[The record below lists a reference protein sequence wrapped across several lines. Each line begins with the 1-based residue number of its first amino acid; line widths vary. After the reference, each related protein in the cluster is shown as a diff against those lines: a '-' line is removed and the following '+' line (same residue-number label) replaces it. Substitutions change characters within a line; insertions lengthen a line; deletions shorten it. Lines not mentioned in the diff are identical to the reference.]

1 MKNIPPQQLRFE
13 APDESHSAEL
23 QQPKQL
29 SPSQENRDSV
39 HIPVLLEDVVRLLNP
54 HEGETYLDLTAGYGG
69 HASRIIDV
77 IGPSAATLVDRD
89 ARAITHLSGY
99 GQKGA
104 ELVHTDFATAAQ
116 HLADAGRHPGSLR
129 HRQGMAATSLRL
141 GREKHRNQHAAQ
153 PSG

>member
-54 HEGETYLDLTAGYGG
+54 HEGETYLDLTAGQRRGERWG
-69 HASRIIDV
+69 
-77 IGPSAATLVDRD
+77 
-89 ARAITHLSGY
+89 ARPAPELIRF
-99 GQKGA
+99 GA
-104 ELVHTDFATAAQ
+104 EDRVVPPGNAPRLAARMP
-116 HLADAGRHPGSLR
+116 DAQVEILPHAGHFFPFETPE
-129 HRQGMAATSLRL
+129 AANAAVVGFL
-141 GREKHRNQHAAQ
+141 G
-153 PSG
+153 